1 MKKFFACLGLLT
13 FLVACKQPTP
23 REPITYR
30 SGTFIKESVQRNKSL
45 VQDEEKI
52 IQDLIKKDS
61 EHKYYQSSLGFWY
74 KYHEANTT
82 DSLTPKKGD
91 IVKLDFEIYDINEQ
105 LIYGKEETTPKV
117 YAVDKQEIMVGLRH
131 AVKLMH
137 KGETIS
143 FVFPSH
149 MAYGY
154 LGDKAKIGT
163 NEPLICK
170 VTLIDI
176 KPE

>member
-1 MKKFFACLGLLT
+1 MKRVFACLSLIGLL
-13 FLVACKQPTP
+13 FACKQPEP
-23 REPITYR
+23 RNPITYR
-30 SGTFIKESVQRNKSL
+30 SGAFIKESVQRNKNL

-52 IQDLIKKDS
+52 IQELIKKDTAF
-61 EHKYYQSSLGFWY
+61 KYYQSSQGFWY
-74 KYHEANTT
+74 KYHEANTV

-105 LIYGKEETTPKV
+105 LIYSKEETAPKI

-137 KGETIS
+137 QGETVS
-143 FVFPSH
+143 FIFPSH